1 MLTVDT
7 IPLRQW
13 HKLKSIKARRHRSP
27 FILHTLPLGLL
38 RFFVTGVLTAS
49 PAELLELEPVGG
61 RLLVLRR
68 HVVPTLA
75 FSALKRD
82 VIAWHKLNFRSLIF
96 EF

>member
-13 HKLKSIKARRHRSP
+13 HKLKSIRLEGIGLRSS
-27 FILHTLPLGLL
+27 FIPYRCLL
-38 RFFVTGVLTAS
+38 RFFVTGMLTAS
-49 PAELLELEPVGG
+49 PAELLELEPIGG

-75 FSALKRD
+75 FGALKRN
-82 VIAWHKLNFRSLIF
+82 VIARHKLIF
-96 EF
+96 DF